1 MSDIL
6 ERIRAKK
13 AAWDE
18 AFLNASEEERKR
30 MLEERKREEAEN
42 ERLRQQRIYDNRKAE
57 FFEKCDKE
65 IACQES
71 LKKAVKTAVEV
82 AKTFDGKVLNNR
94 LTKAIQ
100 EKLGKNISAVLEISY
115 DYNLENNRG
124 KLTIREGNFY
134 GCNNE
139 EFFYINLSPFSD
151 GNRVMWKETE
161 KSLKFSYDNRL
172 AEAKNAKKTYDKV
185 YKKLMDVEKAI
196 NEYSKCNFMARNFL
210 KAKSV
215 LRGAYY
221 L

>member
-42 ERLRQQRIYDNRKAE
+42 ERLRQQRIYDDRKAR
-57 FFEKCDKE
+57 FIEKCDRE
-65 IACQES
+65 IACTKS
-71 LKKAVKTAVEV
+71 LKKAVAIALDVTKS
-82 AKTFDGKVLNNR
+82 FDGKVLNNR
-94 LTKAIQ
+94 LTNAVQ
-100 EKLGKNISAVLEISY
+100 DKLGKSISAVLTISY
-115 DYNLENNRG
+115 DYNTKNNVG

-134 GCNNE
+134 GCYNSE
-139 EFFYINLSPFSD
+139 DFKICLSPFED

-161 KSLKFSYDNRL
+161 EALDLQFDRRIKEMQ
-172 AEAKNAKKTYDKV
+172 EAKKSYDKV
-185 YKKLMDVEKAI
+185 YKKAMAIEKAI
-196 NEYSKCNFMARNFL
+196 KEYSNENYYIRNFF
-210 KAKSV
+210 KTENV
-215 LRGAYY
+215 IRNTFY